1 MNFLTPAFVRVNN
14 PEKRKELTEWL
25 RGIGYYVCPCCLFD
39 GWNTLHCHRIE
50 RFETSCEVHG
60 IPDYDKGTGYNIG
73 WFKADNA
80 DKDNPSY
87 DCGKNIELFKA
98 LAAMNKNNWDEQYVI
113 DNAGNIGLCNVI
125 PDASGIQYRCITMMG
140 LSFNIDNYRKAT
152 VEEIV
157 EYFKNNEK

>member
-14 PEKRKELTEWL
+14 PEKRKELLKWMFD
-25 RGIGYYVCPCCLFD
+25 IGYAGRYRID
-39 GWNTLHCHRIE
+39 NTYSIIVAGLEGDCADVAPDTTIE
-50 RFETSCEVHG
+50 GLTAYELINCGE
-60 IPDYDKGTGYNIG
+60 NI
-73 WFKADNA
+73 A
-80 DKDNPSY
+80 
-87 DCGKNIELFKA
+87 LFKA

>member
-14 PEKRKELTEWL
+14 PEKRKELLKWMFD
-25 RGIGYYVCPCCLFD
+25 IGYAGRYRID
-39 GWNTLHCHRIE
+39 NTYSIIVAGLEGDCADVAPDTTIE
-50 RFETSCEVHG
+50 GLTAYEL
-60 IPDYDKGTGYNIG
+60 I
-73 WFKADNA
+73 
-80 DKDNPSY
+80 
-87 DCGKNIELFKA
+87 DCGENVELFKA
-98 LAAMNKNNWDEQYVI
+98 LAAMNKNNWDKQYVI

>member
-1 MNFLTPAFVRVNN
+1 MKFTTPCFVRINN
-14 PEKRKELTEWL
+14 PDKRKELTEWL
-25 RGIGYYVCPCCLFD
+25 QGIGYYVCPCCLFD
-39 GWNTLHCHRIE
+39 GWNTLHCNRIE
-50 RFETSCEVHG
+50 RLKTSYEVHG
-60 IPDYDKGTGYNIG
+60 IPDYDRDTGYNIG
-73 WFKADNA
+73 WFKVDNTNE
-80 DKDNPSY
+80 DNPSY
-87 DCGKNIELFKA
+87 DCGENVELFKA

-125 PDASGIQYRCITMMG
+125 PDASGMQCRSIMMMG